1 MKFTKIWKDLLH
13 TELFLFWLLDVQNN
27 FMFPTYKNS
36 RNQVKNQKLAK
47 KQSSFDGLIQK
58 DIDLP
63 GIYLAVKLS
72 KLENDTQYCLG
83 LSFWVKTVA
92 F

>member
-1 MKFTKIWKDLLH
+1 
-13 TELFLFWLLDVQNN
+13 
-27 FMFPTYKNS
+27 MFPTCKNS
-36 RNQVKNQKLAK
+36 QKQVKNQKSRDK
-47 KQSSFDGLIQK
+47 HSSFNGLIQK

-83 LSFWVKTVA
+83 LSF
-92 F
+92 